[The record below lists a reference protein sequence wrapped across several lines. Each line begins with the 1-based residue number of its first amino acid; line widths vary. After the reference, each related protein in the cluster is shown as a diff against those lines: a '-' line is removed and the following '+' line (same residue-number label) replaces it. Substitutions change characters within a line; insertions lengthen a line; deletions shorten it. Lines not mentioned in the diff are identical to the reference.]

1 MNITPKQKIEETLTK
16 YPYLK
21 NKINTL
27 NKIAGQ
33 DISVIKGMDY
43 SQPTVGKTNNIYQE
57 IEEYITNIVG
67 SQQILDDLIMLVT
80 CIEESMKMLTVNERY
95 IIKCKYNFNGEELT
109 DAEIMAEL
117 GYLSNKTIYNK
128 LNKAMDKIKDNGLHK
143 HYKKL
148 KTVIEEI
155 GDN

>member
-1 MNITPKQKIEETLTK
+1 MLTPKEKIEEMLTK

-109 DAEIMAEL
+109 EYEIVGEL
-117 GYLSNKTIYNK
+117 GYSSRTTIYRK
-128 LNKAMDKIKDNGLHK
+128 HIKAIEKIKDNGLHK
-143 HYKKL
+143 HYKTFKQLL
-148 KTVIEEI
+148 KELE
-155 GDN
+155 